1 MIEMDNF
8 RNFEEAM
15 NKFKL
20 KNAKD
25 NRKVKLYINLVE
37 KYLHFYQI
45 ELDKKEKEK
54 IDEDRINRFLRNL
67 NKEVYETLTYIRD
80 VKGRYCR
87 SVVYFKE
94 LQELSEYHGF

>member
-8 RNFEEAM
+8 KTFEEAM

-25 NRKVKLYINLVE
+25 IKKVKVYINLVE

-54 IDEDRINRFLRNL
+54 MDEDRINRFLRNL
-67 NKEVYETLTYIRD
+67 NQEMYVTLPYVRD
-80 VKGRYCR
+80 VKGRYCH
-87 SVVYFKE
+87 SVDYFKE